1 MEICCKPQSYN
12 KLLYVFILIVFYMPS
27 LFAFEKGKLKLAG
40 QNLKIE
46 IANTDSEH
54 AQGLMHRKKLE
65 NDQGMLFVFK
75 DERHRSFWMKNTF
88 IDLDILFFD
97 HKQLLVD
104 QVTLLGV
111 KSEMQ
116 LQIPQYKSQKPAK
129 YVLEVPAGWS
139 LKHKLKLGS
148 KFTLDK

>member
-1 MEICCKPQSYN
+1 MGIYCKPQSYS
-12 KLLYVFILIVFYMPS
+12 KLFVILILMIFHVPS
-27 LFAFEKGKLKLAG
+27 LLAFEKAKLKLAG
-40 QNLKIE
+40 QTLKIE

-75 DERHRSFWMKNTF
+75 DERARSFWMKNTF

-97 HKQLLVD
+97 QKQLLVE

-116 LQIPQYKSQKPAK
+116 LQIPQYTSQKPAQ

-139 LKHKLKLGS
+139 LKHKLKMGS
-148 KFTLDK
+148 KFILDK